1 LFQPALE
8 AFAASETRYLCHRI
22 PDEDYLASGALR
34 CLSSSRT
41 GRELLRWAHPSGSR
55 DGWLSRCARLLQNHG
70 DFGALDISVDHFFKA
85 IQSKRRLKN
94 LASINNGLSRL
105 MRLSADDPFAS
116 ISELDSFAIYA
127 GDGHYHAAAVH
138 DPKRLDRSGAMR
150 KEAAGHFFLL
160 DLRTHFLSH
169 LTGTDQSGT
178 RKREHDMHA
187 MKRRPVD
194 VLRGGQPK
202 GTKVILAW
210 DKAGIDF
217 NWWHKVKCSS
227 GLYFISWE
235 KENMKLI
242 RSGNCS
248 FNREDPRNAGVVSD
262 EYVGPGGGAG
272 AMLRRITYID
282 PMDKTTYVYLT
293 TEMTL
298 PPGIRALIYKQ
309 RWDVEKTFDELKSKL
324 LEKKAWG
331 SSPTAKSTQAMFL
344 CLTHNLMVLL
354 EEDLRRVERI
364 DNAPE
369 RKRKAGRKEK
379 AEESGA
385 NFVATALQRFTV
397 RTLKF
402 IRWLRNFVYRE
413 TSWEAAVARLR
424 HVYASF

>member
-1 LFQPALE
+1 MASSQHPNSPVFDRFFQPARE
-8 AFAASETRYLCHRI
+8 AFATSEAHYLCHRI
-22 PDEDYLASGALR
+22 PDEDYLAAGILR

-41 GRELLRWAHPSGSR
+41 GR
-55 DGWLSRCARLLQNHG
+55 DFLQNHG

-94 LASINNGLSRL
+94 LASINDGLARL

-116 ISELDSFAIYA
+116 ISELNGFAIYA
-127 GDGHYHAAAVH
+127 GDGHYHSAAVH
-138 DPKRLDRSGAMR
+138 DPKRLDRSGTMR

-187 MKRRPVD
+187 MKRLPVD
-194 VLRGGQPK
+194 ALRGGQPK

-217 NWWHKVKCSS
+217 NWWYKVKRSS
-227 GLYFISWE
+227 GLYFISRE

-242 RSGNCS
+242 RSGNRS
-248 FNREDPRNAGVVSD
+248 FDREDHRNAGVVSD

-282 PMDKTTYVYLT
+282 PIDGTTYVYLT

-298 PPGIRALIYKQ
+298 PPGILALIYKQ

-324 LEKKAWG
+324 VGKQAWG
-331 SSPTAKSTQAMFL
+331 SSSIAKSTQAMFL

-354 EEDLRRVERI
+354 EEELRRVERI

-369 RKRKAGRKEK
+369 RKRKAERKEK
-379 AEESGA
+379 AEKSGA

-424 HVYASF
+424 HVYATF

>member
-1 LFQPALE
+1 MASPQHPNSPVFHRLFQPAFR

-22 PDEDYLASGALR
+22 PDEDYLAAGVLR
-34 CLSSSRT
+34 CLSNSST
-41 GRELLRWAHPSGSR
+41 GR
-55 DGWLSRCARLLQNHG
+55 DFLQNHG

-85 IQSKRRLKN
+85 IQSPRRFKN
-94 LASINNGLSRL
+94 LASINDGLAPL
-105 MRLSADDPFAS
+105 MAASADDPFAS
-116 ISELDSFAIYA
+116 IPELDGFAIYA

-138 DPKRLDRSGAMR
+138 DPKRLDRSGTMR

-169 LTGTDQSGT
+169 LTGADQSGT

-187 MKRRPVD
+187 MKRLPVD
-194 VLRGGQPK
+194 ALRGGQPK

-217 NWWHKVKCSS
+217 NWWYKVKMSS
-227 GLYFISWE
+227 GLYFISRE

-242 RSGNCS
+242 RSGNRS
-248 FNREDPRNAGVVSD
+248 FDREDHRNAGVVSD

-272 AMLRRITYID
+272 TVLRRITYLD
-282 PMDKTTYVYLT
+282 PIEGTTYVYLT

-298 PPGIRALIYKQ
+298 PPGILALIYKQ

-324 LEKKAWG
+324 VEKKAWG
-331 SSPTAKSTQAMFL
+331 SSPTAKSTQALFL

-369 RKRKAGRKEK
+369 RKRKARRKEQ
-379 AEESGA
+379 AEKNGA
-385 NFVATALQRFTV
+385 NYIVTALQRFTV

-413 TSWEAAVARLR
+413 TSWETAVARLR
-424 HVYASF
+424 RVYAVF

>member
-1 LFQPALE
+1 MASSQHPNSPVFHRLFQPALE

-22 PDEDYLASGALR
+22 PDEDYLAAGVLR
-34 CLSSSRT
+34 CLSNSRT
-41 GRELLRWAHPSGSR
+41 GREF
-55 DGWLSRCARLLQNHG
+55 LQNHG
-70 DFGALDISVDHFFKA
+70 DLGALDISVDHFFKA
-85 IQSKRRLKN
+85 IQSKRRFKN
-94 LASINNGLSRL
+94 LVSINDGLARL
-105 MRLSADDPFAS
+105 MDASADDPFAS
-116 ISELDSFAIYA
+116 ISELDGFAIYA
-127 GDGHYHAAAVH
+127 GDGHYHTAAVH
-138 DPKRLDRSGAMR
+138 DPKRLDRSGTMR

-187 MKRRPVD
+187 MKRLPVD

-217 NWWHKVKCSS
+217 NWWYKVKRSS
-227 GLYFISWE
+227 GLYFISRE

-242 RSGNCS
+242 RSGARP
-248 FNREDPRNAGVVSD
+248 FDREDHRNAGVVSD
-262 EYVGPGGGAG
+262 ENVGPGGGAG

-282 PMDKTTYVYLT
+282 PMNETTYVYLT

-298 PPGIRALIYKQ
+298 PPGILALIYKQ

-324 LEKKAWG
+324 VEKKAWG
-331 SSPTAKSTQAMFL
+331 SSPTAKSTQALFL

-354 EEDLRRVERI
+354 EEDLRRRERI

-369 RKRKAGRKEK
+369 RKRKAERKDK
-379 AEESGA
+379 AEKSGA

-424 HVYASF
+424 HAYATF